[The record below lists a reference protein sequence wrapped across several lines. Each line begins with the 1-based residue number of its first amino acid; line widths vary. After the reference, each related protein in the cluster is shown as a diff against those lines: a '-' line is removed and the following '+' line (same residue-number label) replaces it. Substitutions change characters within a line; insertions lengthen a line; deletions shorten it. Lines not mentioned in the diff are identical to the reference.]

1 MTSLSKQQMDAAQE
15 FANVTI
21 SALKVGE
28 GVHAATVIAAT
39 ARMAGTYLF
48 RSFGFKL
55 AGVKPGQVVLSDAA
69 NEQGPLLIQIA
80 HSVLSRMGI
89 KLDDSQSGGITNS
102 KNEPM
107 LAFLETQKKLEPLY
121 TPIKA
126 RRGLTAQ
133 EAAQA
138 AAVATAFLI
147 GHCAKVLHANV
158 AFRIAAYGFVEGS
171 KTAPEPVE
179 ISSCAS

>member
-21 SALKVGE
+21 SALKRGQ

-39 ARMAGTYLF
+39 ARMGGTYLF

-55 AGVKPGQVVLSDAA
+55 LGVKPGQAVLSDAA
-69 NEQGPLLIQIA
+69 NEQGPFLVQIT

-89 KLDDSQSGGITNS
+89 KLDISQSGGLTNS

-107 LAFLETQKKLEPLY
+107 LAFLDTQKKLEPC
-121 TPIKA
+121 I
-126 RRGLTAQ
+126 
-133 EAAQA
+133 
-138 AAVATAFLI
+138 
-147 GHCAKVLHANV
+147 C
-158 AFRIAAYGFVEGS
+158 
-171 KTAPEPVE
+171 
-179 ISSCAS
+179 

>member
-21 SALKVGE
+21 SALKRGQ

-39 ARMAGTYLF
+39 ARMGGTYLF

-55 AGVKPGQVVLSDAA
+55 LGVKPGQAVLSDAA
-69 NEQGPLLIQIA
+69 NEQGPFLVQIT

-89 KLDDSQSGGITNS
+89 KLDISQSGGITNS

-107 LAFLETQKKLEPLY
+107 LAFLDTQKKLEPC
-121 TPIKA
+121 I
-126 RRGLTAQ
+126 
-133 EAAQA
+133 
-138 AAVATAFLI
+138 
-147 GHCAKVLHANV
+147 C
-158 AFRIAAYGFVEGS
+158 
-171 KTAPEPVE
+171 
-179 ISSCAS
+179 

>member
-1 MTSLSKQQMDAAQE
+1 MTRLSKQQMDAAQE
-15 FANVTI
+15 FANVSI
-21 SALKVGE
+21 SALKLGQRA
-28 GVHAATVIAAT
+28 HAATVIAAT
-39 ARMAGTYLF
+39 ARMGGTYLF

-55 AGVKPGQVVLSDAA
+55 LGVKPGQAVLSDAA
-69 NEQGPLLIQIA
+69 NEQGPLLIQIT

-89 KLDDSQSGGITNS
+89 KLDNSQFGGITNS

-107 LAFLETQKKLEPLY
+107 LAFLDTQKKLEPLY
-121 TPIKA
+121 TLIKA
-126 RRGLTAQ
+126 RRGLTIQ

-138 AAVATAFLI
+138 AAVATALLI
-147 GHCAKVLHANV
+147 RHFAQVLDVKV

-179 ISSCAS
+179 ISSSAS